1 MKSWIPNNVKLILT
15 DNPVKVAEI
24 KKSENTY
31 IAFLSGKSTNLDM
44 GCNIFSESCDKYLP
58 TWQQNNPFNLSS
70 NCGGQVGQTLVME
83 YNIWGDM

>member
-1 MKSWIPNNVKLILT
+1 MAFFRFFIFKRMSSHTLYMKSWIPNNVKLILT

-58 TWQQNNPFNLSS
+58 T
-70 NCGGQVGQTLVME
+70 
-83 YNIWGDM
+83 